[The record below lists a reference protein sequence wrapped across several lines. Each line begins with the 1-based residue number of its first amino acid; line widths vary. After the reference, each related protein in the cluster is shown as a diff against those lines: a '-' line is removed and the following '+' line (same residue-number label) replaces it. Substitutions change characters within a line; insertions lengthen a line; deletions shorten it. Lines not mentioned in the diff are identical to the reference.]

1 MPALKANT
9 PQGERKKKEKMRQ
22 EEKLCQQHTVPHV
35 FSIQLSGLCHSYCD
49 LLPNAPPKKKK
60 KKTQRKKKAREE
72 KGSSNVFSQLAG
84 NELRAARKRYAGHS
98 LELRND
104 VGATLHGGDT
114 GERERGGTLA
124 SGKSWPL

>member
-1 MPALKANT
+1 MCFLFSSLASVTVIVIRCLTLLKN
-9 PQGERKKKEKMRQ
+9 
-22 EEKLCQQHTVPHV
+22 
-35 FSIQLSGLCHSYCD
+35 
-49 LLPNAPPKKKK
+49 KKKK
-60 KKTQRKKKAREE
+60 NPEKEKGEGR

-114 GERERGGTLA
+114 GEKERGGTLA